1 MIPVRANPDTW
12 AKKLYIASKTGTTLD
27 EEGNE
32 ISTYDIPQEY
42 KFNYRAISSDAELA
56 EFGEKASITQRM
68 VIDRKYEGYFKEFD
82 VAYLY
87 GVNPD
92 NETNNGNNANYV
104 LLPPRIGNSV
114 IIIYMQKI
122 IGK

>member
-1 MIPVRANPDTW
+1 MIPVRANPDDW
-12 AKKLYIASKTGTTLD
+12 QKDLYIASKTGVDLD
-27 EEGNE
+27 DEGNE
-32 ISTYDIPQEY
+32 ISIYDTPEPY

-68 VIDRKYEGYFKEFD
+68 VIDRKYEGMFKEFD

-87 GVNPD
+87 GATPD
-92 NETNNGNNANYV
+92 EEKFNGDNANYV
-104 LLPPRIGNSV
+104 LLPPRVGNSV

-122 IGK
+122 IRE

>member
-12 AKKLYIASKTGTTLD
+12 AKRLFIASKTGTD
-27 EEGNE
+27 IDDEGNQ
-32 ISTYDIPQEY
+32 ISIYEKPIEY
-42 KFNYRAISSDAELA
+42 NFNYRGVKSSADLV
-56 EFGEKASITQRM
+56 EFGEKASITERM
-68 VIDRKYEGYFKEFD
+68 VIDRKYEGVFKEFD

-87 GVNPD
+87 GATP
-92 NETNNGNNANYV
+92 EGEAINGDNANYV

-122 IGK
+122 IGE

>member
-1 MIPVRANPDTW
+1 MIPVRANPETW
-12 AKKLYIASKTGTTLD
+12 AKKLYIAKKIGVMD
-27 EEGNE
+27 DDEGNE
-32 ISTYDIPQEY
+32 IPLYSTPEPY
-42 KFNYRAISSDAELA
+42 KFNYRGIKSNAELV

-68 VIDRKYEGYFKEFD
+68 VIDRKYEGEFKEFD

-87 GVNPD
+87 GATPEGEQVNGD
-92 NETNNGNNANYV
+92 NANYV

-122 IGK
+122 IRE